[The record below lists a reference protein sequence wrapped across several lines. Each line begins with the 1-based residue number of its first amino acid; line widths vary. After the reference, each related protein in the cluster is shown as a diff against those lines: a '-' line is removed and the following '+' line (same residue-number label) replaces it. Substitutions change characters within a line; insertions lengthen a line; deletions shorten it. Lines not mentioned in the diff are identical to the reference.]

1 MGLMP
6 SEGGNPFTKLD
17 AQSVAGMFKATG
29 ARDPDVLHAQLQ
41 KLLAP
46 PKQLKLLAVL
56 LMGIGAFFTV
66 TVVLAIA
73 GIPSILFGFWVW
85 RFGAKNIAAVEAGYA
100 AYAASLSS

>member
-6 SEGGNPFTKLD
+6 SQGGNPFTKLD
-17 AQSVAGMFKATG
+17 ARSVVGMFKATG
-29 ARDPDVLHAQLQ
+29 ARDPDVLHAERQR
-41 KLLAP
+41 LLAQ

-73 GIPSILFGFWVW
+73 GIPSILFGVWVW
-85 RFGAKNIAAVEAGYA
+85 RFGTKNIAAVEAGYA
-100 AYAASLSS
+100 EYAATLGG